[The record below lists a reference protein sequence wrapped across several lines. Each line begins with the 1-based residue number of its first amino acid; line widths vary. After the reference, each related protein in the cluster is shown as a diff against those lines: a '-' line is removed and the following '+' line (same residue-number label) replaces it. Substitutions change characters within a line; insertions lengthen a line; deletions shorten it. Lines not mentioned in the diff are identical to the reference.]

1 MFAIYKPYEF
11 FMSFALHKI
20 DPFPVCKLQMR
31 SFEQALFPVLRT
43 QKQGTFMRHK
53 VVH

>member
-1 MFAIYKPYEF
+1 
-11 FMSFALHKI
+11 MSFALHKI
-20 DPFPVCKLQMR
+20 DPFPVYKLQMR
-31 SFEQALFPVLRT
+31 SLEQALFPVLRT